1 MKQITFT
8 QSNRILS
15 ISALSSLLDK
25 SRVSIWRW
33 TKSGILPKPIMINGK
48 TLGWK
53 ESVISQWLDDNQGG
67 K

>member
-1 MKQITFT
+1 MKNITFT
-8 QSNRILS
+8 QSNKILS
-15 ISALSSLLDK
+15 ITALSSLLNK

-48 TLGWK
+48 TLGWQ